1 MTLKCKI
8 CGVSNSRILNFI
20 VNHKYPPQFIG
31 FIVNYPKSKRY
42 VDLEKLKRLISSDKK
57 KSKFV
62 AVLVKPNDEIL
73 ENIKDLKFDYYQI
86 YDCTPEQIKFIKN
99 KYKKKIISAITVET
113 KSDVEK
119 YKQFL
124 PFSEII
130 LFDSK
135 GYEKSV
141 GFDHQLLNNVSTK
154 VNKMLAGN
162 IQYDDRL
169 DKYSKITDIIDISGS
184 LETSGEKDISK
195 IKIFL
200 ENISKIKNEK
210 GKKIFDEIFILQK
223 KRIYNALLKSSSEE
237 VINFDN
243 VMNKIING

>member
-42 VDLEKLKRLISSDKK
+42 VDLEKLKILINSDKK

-73 ENIKDLKFDYYQI
+73 ENIKELKFDYYQI
-86 YDCTPEQIKFIKN
+86 YDCTPEQVMSIKS
-99 KYKKKIISAITVET
+99 KYNKKIISAITVET
-113 KSDVEK
+113 KSDIEK
-119 YKQFL
+119 YREFL

-135 GYEKSV
+135 GYEKSKS
-141 GFDHQLLNNVSTK
+141 FDHN
-154 VNKMLAGN
+154 MLESLPDNFNTMVAGN
-162 IQYDDRL
+162 IQINDIF
-169 DKYSKITDIIDISGS
+169 KYKNKKYIIDISGG
-184 LETSGEKDISK
+184 LEDTGGEKNIDK
-195 IKIFL
+195 IDKFL
-200 ENISKIKNEK
+200 TELN
-210 GKKIFDEIFILQK
+210 KK
-223 KRIYNALLKSSSEE
+223 
-237 VINFDN
+237 
-243 VMNKIING
+243 

>member
-99 KYKKKIISAITVET
+99 EYKKKIISAITVET
-113 KSDVEK
+113 KSDIEK

-135 GYEKSV
+135 GYEKSL
-141 GFDHQLLNNVSTK
+141 GFDHSLLEDIPKNFKRMV
-154 VNKMLAGN
+154 AGN
-162 IQYDDRL
+162 I
-169 DKYSKITDIIDISGS
+169 KIHDILNLKNKEYIIDVSGA
-184 LETSGEKDISK
+184 LEDSS
-195 IKIFL
+195 
-200 ENISKIKNEK
+200 
-210 GKKIFDEIFILQK
+210 GKK
-223 KRIYNALLKSSSEE
+223 S
-237 VINFDN
+237 V
-243 VMNKIING
+243 NKIDQFLIEVNKA